1 MIKMR
6 KAEYKQIEKTEE
18 YAVNIPAEYDKEGNV
33 IAEEH
38 IEIRTRTV
46 PILEMVYRDMT
57 EEEVAELDKAESDY
71 WKSINY
77 EEAVD
82 NEIRKK
88 YSASAEFAILRQKE
102 EKPNEYASYYAY
114 CEECK
119 AFVRRMLDK
128 NTTA

>member
-38 IEIRTRTV
+38 IAIRTRTV

-102 EKPNEYASYYAY
+102 EKPDEYASYYAY

>member
-1 MIKMR
+1 MR